1 MVGIISVG
9 LFGQPA
15 DMARINAFAGKHGL
29 WVIDDAAQSLG
40 STRAGKRTGQMADMT
55 ATSFFPAKPLGCYGD
70 GGAIFTDDDGLAD
83 IARSVRQHGIGK
95 IPYQYERIGMTARM
109 DTLQAAIL
117 LEKLKLFPDELAQ
130 RQHRADAY
138 TNAFKTTLTPQA
150 LRKTQLQ
157 AGRNMRYSCLKA
169 LRAILCKHASKTRGI
184 PTAIY
189 YPKGIHEHPPYAGY
203 PITQGGLAITEDLC
217 QRILALPFHA
227 WLDTA
232 SQDYII
238 DAVVDAIAIAA

>member
-1 MVGIISVG
+1 MVGIIAVG

-95 IPYQYERIGMTARM
+95 MPYQYERIGMTARM

-150 LRKTQLQ
+150 LPQNTTSSWAQYALLLPKGIARDTLQ
-157 AGRNMRYSCLKA
+157 ARL
-169 LRAILCKHASKTRGI
+169 KTRGI

-189 YPKGIHEHPPYAGY
+189 YPKGIHEHPPLC
-203 PITQGGLAITEDLC
+203 GLSHHPRRISNHRGFMPTHPRPAVSCMARHC
-217 QRILALPFHA
+217 QPRL
-227 WLDTA
+227 
-232 SQDYII
+232 YY
-238 DAVVDAIAIAA
+238 